1 VLSSVGQA
9 DSHPR
14 KASLL
19 QLSFLIYGV
28 TCAGAYG
35 LESLVSGSGPGLALV
50 ILLILPFLWAYPI
63 SLATAELSAAFPI
76 EGGYYR
82 WSKIAFG
89 EFWGFQ
95 AGWWSCVGNFANN
108 GVFAVLFTDY
118 LKAWGEEY
126 AWLDPFTRG
135 LYSPSLDSIFG
146 GLAGFNHWVVCLA
159 LIWLLTYLNV
169 RGIQVVGATAIVF
182 NVLLLLP
189 FVFLAVLGSL
199 RLAHN
204 PFSPFLAPG
213 KELGLAFSSGIMVA
227 IWLYSGWD
235 KMSTAIEEVDNPQ
248 RNYPLALLICVPMV
262 IATYV
267 VPTALPLSALGN
279 WQDWGE
285 LSFTGVA
292 EMLGGIWLKHGMTI
306 GALLS
311 NAILLEVTILTASRL
326 PFTMSQD
333 GFLPGVF
340 RVTHRRYGTPWVAI
354 VAGSA
359 ICSVLALL
367 PFQRLIDI
375 YGWLQ
380 MTSYVL
386 IFATLLGLR
395 RSQAATARPFLL
407 PGGRPGLLLA
417 TVTPTL
423 LALAA
428 MLYKLAPPGSGFD
441 RTQLLIGAASLGSGP
456 VAYAVYRLLR
466 RPGAEPPDARAG
478 LPGGSPR

>member
-1 VLSSVGQA
+1 MGHAGSQA
-9 DSHPR
+9 R
-14 KASLL
+14 KATLL

-50 ILLILPFLWAYPI
+50 ILLLLPFLWAYPI

-118 LKAWGEEY
+118 MKTWGEDY
-126 AWLDPFTRG
+126 AWLDPLTRRI
-135 LYSPSLDSIFG
+135 YSSSLDSIFG

-169 RGIQVVGATAIVF
+169 RGIQVVGATAIIF

-189 FVFLAVLGSL
+189 FVFLAALGSL
-199 RLAHN
+199 RLEHN

-267 VPTALPLSALGN
+267 VPTSMSLSALGN

-292 EMLGGIWLKHGMTI
+292 EMLGGVWLKHGMTI

-333 GFLPGVF
+333 GFLPGFF

-354 VAGSA
+354 VVGSA

-395 RSQAATARPFLL
+395 RSHGATARPFVL

-423 LALAA
+423 LSLAA
-428 MLYKLAPPGSGFD
+428 MLYKLMPPGNGFD
-441 RTQLLIGAASLGSGP
+441 RTQLFMGVGSIASGP
-456 VAYAVYRLLR
+456 AAYFVYRLVR
-466 RPGAEPPDARAG
+466 RSRPSGAAAG
-478 LPGGSPR
+478 PAVSGAAPR